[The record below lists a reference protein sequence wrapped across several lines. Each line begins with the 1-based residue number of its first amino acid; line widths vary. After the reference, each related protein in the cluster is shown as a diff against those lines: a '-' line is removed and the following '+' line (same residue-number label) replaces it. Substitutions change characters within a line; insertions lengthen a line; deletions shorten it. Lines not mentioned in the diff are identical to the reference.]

1 MMDRDTITRTG
12 ARAPG
17 AKRQWPLERWCTS
30 APRSST
36 RGSFDFLAAYI
47 VFEDAWYII
56 PEEEVQ
62 GMENISLHTE
72 TSRANDET
80 YREALHLLDPDA
92 GATRDPIDGV
102 PGCAEE
108 FAAEWSE

>member
-1 MMDRDTITRTG
+1 VAVQVKSTVF
-12 ARAPG
+12 
-17 AKRQWPLERWCTS
+17 KLEQGWVCKV
-30 APRSST
+30 RSGNKPYP
-36 RGSFDFLAAYI
+36 RGSFDFLAAFI
-47 VFEDAWYII
+47 VFKNTWYII

-62 GMENISLHTE
+62 GVENISLHTE